1 MILDKWR
8 RVGRFEEIR
17 KTMIRILLVED
28 NKDQA
33 EIIRV
38 HLARSDDEFQLEHA
52 SNTSE
57 AVNLIKRQNFDTI
70 ILDYNL
76 PEMTGLELLDSIR
89 PDTKDTPIILITC
102 AGNESIA
109 VQAMKQGV
117 FDYIVKDKGYFKK
130 LPLLI
135 RNSCEKAALQK
146 QLRQTRQRY
155 AKLFQFSYDAVLI
168 LDSENFQI
176 AEANVR
182 ALELFAT
189 QQNDLRQSNL
199 LEFCDESMR
208 DTFQKALNKVRG
220 SKREEL
226 DCLLMHDSHGEL
238 WETELTLNFIAD
250 DPVSYIQCIFRDIT
264 EKRMLQRQIL
274 KSKMRL
280 QALFDSVH
288 DLISVQDKDY
298 SIVMVNNRFA
308 AWCGSKP
315 EKLIGQK
322 CYLTYFQRNEP
333 CPECPLRETFSS
345 GAAKFVETQHG
356 DDILHIWANP
366 MPGLDDQ
373 QQYAIEHVRIV
384 TEQKRMEDQLI
395 HSEKLA
401 TIGILSSGIAHEL
414 RNPLNIIEAAR
425 YYLADIIP
433 EEETNLHNKLSI
445 IRVNIQRSSKI
456 ISNLLEFSRKSNID
470 RQEADLNYILEST
483 LNLIEKELR
492 HRDILISKNF
502 SAPVISQVNSDGIRH
517 AFLNLIMNAMQAMPE
532 GGELQ
537 VRTFIDEL
545 DKKIHVEFED
555 TGVGISSENLKHI
568 FTPFYTTKPIGE
580 GTGLGLHIANSIV
593 NHHDGKIDVQSELQK
608 GTKFTVVLP
617 AMACTR

>member
-1 MILDKWR
+1 MIH
-8 RVGRFEEIR
+8 
-17 KTMIRILLVED
+17 ILLVED
-28 NKDQA
+28 DKDQA
-33 EIIRV
+33 EIIQA
-38 HLARSDDEFQLEHA
+38 HLARNAEEFQLKHA
-52 SNTSE
+52 FNTSE
-57 AVNLIKRQNFDTI
+57 ALRFIKQQAFDTI

-76 PEMTGLELLDSIR
+76 PEMTGLELLEFIR
-89 PDTKDTPIILITC
+89 PEIKDTPIILITG
-102 AGNESIA
+102 AGNEVIA

-117 FDYIVKDKGYFKK
+117 FDYLVKDKDYFKK
-130 LPLLI
+130 LPLII
-135 RNSCEKAALQK
+135 RNSCEKAILQR

-155 AKLFQFSYDAVLI
+155 AKLFQFSHDAVLI
-168 LDSENFQI
+168 LDSRNLQI
-176 AEANVR
+176 VEANMR
-182 ALELFAT
+182 AVELFAAT
-189 QQNDLRQSNL
+189 QHELQNNSL
-199 LEFCDESMR
+199 LQYCDASM
-208 DTFQKALNKVRG
+208 QKILHLALGRVCENQ
-220 SKREEL
+220 REEI
-226 DCLLMHDSHGEL
+226 DCLLMQDGHGEH
-238 WETELTLNFIAD
+238 WETEITLNLIED
-250 DPVSYIQCIFRDIT
+250 EPVTFIQCILRDIT

-274 KSKMRL
+274 KSKKRL

-288 DLISVQDKDY
+288 DLISVQDRNY

-308 AWCGSKP
+308 EWCGGKP

-322 CYLTYFQRNEP
+322 CYLTYFKRQEP
-333 CPECPLRETFSS
+333 CPECPLSETFAS
-345 GAAKFVETQHG
+345 GADKFIETQFG

-366 MPGLDDQ
+366 MPGFDDN

-384 TEQKRMEDQLI
+384 TEQKRMEEQLI

-425 YYLADIIP
+425 YYLADVIP
-433 EEETNLHNKLSI
+433 QEQTDLHTKLSI

-456 ISNLLEFSRKSNID
+456 ISNLLEFSRKSNVE

-483 LNLIEKELR
+483 LSLIEKELR
-492 HRDILISKNF
+492 HRNILISKNF

-537 VRTFIDEL
+537 VRTFIDDL
-545 DKKIHVEFED
+545 DKNIHVEFED
-555 TGVGISSENLKHI
+555 SGVGIPSKNLKHI

-593 NHHDGKIDVQSELQK
+593 SHHDGKIDVQSEEKK

-617 AMACTR
+617 ATDCN